1 KIRPLST
8 TQPYIELRWHPTTQ
22 RSGILMTTLLA
33 NYHAVITRINQCQI
47 RGFLALLR
55 E

>member
-1 KIRPLST
+1 M
-8 TQPYIELRWHPTTQ
+8 RWHPTTQ
-22 RSGILMTTLLA
+22 RSGILMTTLLT